1 MISGVTATTKNM
13 EFFVTYIKQ
22 EESKTN
28 ESGGRETKKP
38 ENQSS
43 INSNKSIKEAD
54 DGNSKKYPLPRTGE
68 RDTLG
73 LALLGCMLIGTIFA
87 LLVKKK

>member
-1 MISGVTATTKNM
+1 MISGITAITKNM

-38 ENQSS
+38 ENQSN
-43 INSNKSIKEAD
+43 INSKEIIKEVHD
-54 DGNSKKYPLPRTGE
+54 EDPKKSSLPRTGE
-68 RDTLG
+68 RNTLG
-73 LALLGCMLIGTIFA
+73 LALLGCMLIGTIFV